1 MNKCLAAHLPQK
13 VEIASMG
20 VDLSR
25 FHRKTPYS
33 AWNGSDACHIFSCG
47 RLNRCKGHADLIAA
61 IDILRKED
69 LMLSCKLLEKTD
81 RVAVATA
88 RN

>member
-1 MNKCLAAHLPQK
+1 VNKCLAGHLPQK

-61 IDILRKED
+61 IDILRKRGFNVELQIAGED
-69 LMLSCKLLEKTD
+69 EQGGSGY
-81 RVAVATA
+81 RWS
-88 RN
+88 

>member
-1 MNKCLAAHLPQK
+1 VNKCLAGHLPQK

-33 AWNGSDACHIFSCG
+33 PWNGSDACHIFSCG
-47 RLNRCKGHADLIAA
+47 CLNRCKGHADLIAA
-61 IDILRKED
+61 IDILRKLGFNVELQIAGED
-69 LMLSCKLLEKTD
+69 EQGGSGYG
-81 RVAVATA
+81 
-88 RN
+88 